1 MYVYRKGQPTAH
13 GRHHVMVQPARE
25 SHDKSSDW
33 LDEQGQPRMFN
44 IEFLHGRASVPDNL
58 GRWLV
63 DHGYAQETALILPA
77 TVQG

>member
-1 MYVYRKGQPTAH
+1 MYVYRKGCPNKP
-13 GRHHVMVQPARE
+13 GRHWLQVQPARL
-25 SHDKSSDW
+25 SNDHPSDW

-44 IEFLHGRASVPDNL
+44 IEFMHGRTSVPDNL